1 MRFHISSHHTPNNCA
16 VHRGDGTAP
25 VTNWPERCK
34 QIGVEFVAGGGF
46 NSSHLSFMF
55 VETDDVSKLQELMS
69 PVIGYWDVEVTPVR
83 AYDQAIKLISA
94 PPCLLGIC
102 HYCIGQRTNREV
114 PPKNFTSN
122 IITPLIIVRYTGVP
136 AERKIQSQTSPVA
149 ERKPPLPI
157 SRGS

>member
-1 MRFHISSHHTPNNCA
+1 MRFHISAHHTPNNCA

-46 NSSHLSFMF
+46 TSSHLSFMF

-83 AYDQAIKLISA
+83 AYD
-94 PPCLLGIC
+94 
-102 HYCIGQRTNREV
+102 
-114 PPKNFTSN
+114 
-122 IITPLIIVRYTGVP
+122 
-136 AERKIQSQTSPVA
+136 
-149 ERKPPLPI
+149 
-157 SRGS
+157 

>member
-55 VETDDVSKLQELMS
+55 VETDDS
-69 PVIGYWDVEVTPVR
+69 IGGKFTSLKTPIWLTECEDIDNR
-83 AYDQAIKLISA
+83 T
-94 PPCLLGIC
+94 PPILG
-102 HYCIGQRTNREV
+102 QNNRE
-114 PPKNFTSN
+114 
-122 IITPLIIVRYTGVP
+122 ILTGLGGLTESELDSLENEGAV
-136 AERKIQSQTSPVA
+136 
-149 ERKPPLPI
+149 
-157 SRGS
+157 